1 VEAAIGEREEC
12 VDARATSPDQE
23 ADLEALE
30 LVRRGDEAGATRL
43 FQRWSGPLLKFTGR
57 MLGDVSEAEEV
68 TQDVFLKVISRA
80 GQYDGRASVA
90 SWLFAIA
97 ANACRD
103 RLRRSSRRPSVSLD
117 AVAEAHEPDLP
128 VDLRLVERQRRV
140 AVRRA
145 LAHLSDEQREV
156 LVLARYHGLPYAEIA
171 RALSISE
178 GAVKT
183 RIFRAMETL
192 KTLFSEGDVPWNAA
206 SH

>member
-1 VEAAIGEREEC
+1 MEIAG
-12 VDARATSPDQE
+12 TSPDQE

-30 LVRRGDEAGATRL
+30 LVRLGDPAGATRL
-43 FQRWSGPLLKFTGR
+43 FQRWSTPLLRFTGR
-57 MLGDVSEAEEV
+57 MLGDPAEAEEV
-68 TQDVFLKVISRA
+68 TQDVFLKVIARA

-103 RLRRSSRRPSVSLD
+103 RLRRSARRPSVSLD
-117 AVAEAHEPDLP
+117 AVAEAPEPGLP
-128 VDLRLVERQRRV
+128 VDVRLVEGQRRA

-145 LAHLSDEQREV
+145 LSRLSDEQREV
-156 LVLARYHGLPYAEIA
+156 LVMARYHGLPYAEIA

-192 KTLFSEGDVPWNAA
+192 KTLFSEGEAPWNAA

>member
-1 VEAAIGEREEC
+1 MEPDGI
-12 VDARATSPDQE
+12 SPDQE

-30 LVRRGDEAGATRL
+30 QVRRGDEAGATRL
-43 FQRWSGPLLKFTGR
+43 FNRWSGPLLKFTGR
-57 MLGDVSEAEEV
+57 MLGNPAEAEEV

-103 RLRRSSRRPSVSLD
+103 RLRRGSRRPSVPLD
-117 AVAEAHEPDLP
+117 AIAEAEQPGIP
-128 VDLRLVERQRRV
+128 VDVRLVERQRRA

-145 LAHLSDEQREV
+145 LSRLSDEQREV
-156 LVLARYHGLPYAEIA
+156 LILARYHGLPYAEIA

-192 KTLFSEGDVPWNAA
+192 KTLFSEGDSRWNAA

>member
-1 VEAAIGEREEC
+1 MEAAR
-12 VDARATSPDQE
+12 TSPDQE

-30 LVRRGDEAGATRL
+30 LVRRGDEVGAARL
-43 FQRWSGPLLKFTGR
+43 FERWSSPLLRFTGR
-57 MLGDVSEAEEV
+57 MLGDPSEAEEV
-68 TQDVFLKVISRA
+68 TQDVFLKVIARA

-103 RLRRSSRRPSVSLD
+103 RLRRSARRPSVSLD
-117 AVAEAHEPDLP
+117 AIAETPQPEVP
-128 VDLRLVERQRRV
+128 VDLRLVERQRRK

-145 LAHLSDEQREV
+145 LSRLSDEQREV

-192 KTLFSEGDVPWNAA
+192 KTVFSEGDSTWNAA
-206 SH
+206 RH

>member
-1 VEAAIGEREEC
+1 
-12 VDARATSPDQE
+12 VDAVAKKREGCVEPDGISTDQD

-30 LVRRGDEAGATRL
+30 LVRLGDESGAARL
-43 FQRWSGPLLKFTGR
+43 FQRWSVPLLRFTGR
-57 MLGDVSEAEEV
+57 MLGNASEAEEV
-68 TQDVFLKVISRA
+68 TQDVFLKVIVRA

-103 RLRRSSRRPSVSLD
+103 RLRQGARRQKVSLD
-117 AVAEAHEPDLP
+117 SVAEAAGPDVP
-128 VDLRLVERQRRV
+128 VDVRLVERQRR
-140 AVRRA
+140 ASVRRA

-171 RALSISE
+171 RSLSISE

-192 KTLFSEGDVPWNAA
+192 KSVFSEGDSPWNAA
-206 SH
+206 SP